1 MGFAVAARA
10 AVVVVV
16 VSMVLVV
23 IAVVETTAAPGA
35 EGEVV
40 AAEATPDWVATARAI
55 SSAKLKGK
63 RIHTQTYVCLY
74 NSGQTDI
81 CNYVCLSN
89 PGRTHIHMSDRLKKR
104 FTYRVRVVGPD

>member
-55 SSAKLKGK
+55 S
-63 RIHTQTYVCLY
+63 V
-74 NSGQTDI
+74 
-81 CNYVCLSN
+81 
-89 PGRTHIHMSDRLKKR
+89 
-104 FTYRVRVVGPD
+104 